1 MADQGPQRLARAV
14 KARRTQLGLA
24 QGDLGALGGPG
35 VVTVGQIERGQNR
48 PQGLTL
54 ARLDRALSWEPG
66 SAAEIL
72 AGGSPTPIA
81 TGSVRPD
88 EEGAATYLTRR
99 EGPDLSTATI
109 DELLAEIAR
118 RARAAN
124 PDADR

>member
-1 MADQGPQRLARAV
+1 MTDQGPERLAKAV

-24 QGDLGALGGPG
+24 QGDLGGRGGPG

-54 ARLDRALSWEPG
+54 ARLDRALEWEPG
-66 SAAEIL
+66 SAAEVL
-72 AGGSPTPIA
+72 AGGQPTPA
-81 TGSVRPD
+81 SGASVRPD
-88 EEGAATYLTRR
+88 REGATTYLTRR

-109 DELLAEIAR
+109 DELLEEVAR

-124 PDADR
+124 PDAQR